1 MSKPLNDPAK
11 LAAFMDA
18 LEHPLK
24 AEIEAVRKII
34 LNADDRVTEGV
45 KWNAPAFY
53 YKGDMAVIH
62 VKAQQ
67 HVMVIFP
74 AGALIEDT
82 TGLLEG
88 TYPDGRR
95 MAYFSTMQDLC
106 ARSALLTKVVQEWVA
121 LMESKET
128 P

>member
-1 MSKPLNDPAK
+1 MAKPLNEPEK
-11 LAAFMDA
+11 LAAFLAA

-24 AEIEAVRKII
+24 PEISAVREII
-34 LNADDRVTEGV
+34 LGADHRITEGV

-74 AGALIEDT
+74 AGATIPDS

-95 MAYFSTMQDLC
+95 MAFFNNMQEVRDK
-106 ARSALLTKVVQEWVA
+106 APLLSQVVKGWITVQDGQED
-121 LMESKET
+121 
-128 P
+128 